1 MTKIL
6 SFQRPRSTIIL
17 FLIILFSQFLHWDKQ
32 TSVEASWADPYT
44 RGTILYNLVG
54 RKRRFAVMD
63 NLLRKRRDQASNQ
76 AKTLYSEDA
85 AADRSKHQYADF
97 MTSGTILNNLVG

>member
-1 MTKIL
+1 MTKI
-6 SFQRPRSTIIL
+6 SHFQHPRLATIL
-17 FLIILFSQFLHWDKQ
+17 FLIILISQFLHWDKQ

-44 RGTILYNLVG
+44 RGSILYNLVG

-63 NLLRKRRDQASNQ
+63 KLLRKRRDQASNQ